1 MPAIQFKPESLGS
14 AKAQIPAKDN
24 SSGATLVGLG
34 VELTRAESRAQIPG
48 LCSRCL
54 GPRDPRTSK
63 AQYPNIFMAALA
75 VVYFAS
81 VILFGRLSRPEK
93 KRVALIFVFFLGCDD
108 VSDGV

>member
-14 AKAQIPAKDN
+14 AKAQIPAQDN

-34 VELTRAESRAQIPG
+34 VELTRAESRAQTPG

-63 AQYPNIFMAALA
+63 AQYPNIFCSERCEQGFIRAAL
-75 VVYFAS
+75 VSLTLDDCVR
-81 VILFGRLSRPEK
+81 IHRRLE
-93 KRVALIFVFFLGCDD
+93 ALLNRTQR
-108 VSDGV
+108 ST